1 MFARTPATS
10 ARAGRAED
18 MDEEEMVVEVAA
30 DVGVLLV
37 TQCSGCTPRKMEYWG
52 GPLGAL
58 FPPAGHSPRAPSALR
73 ATLTLF

>member
-1 MFARTPATS
+1 
-10 ARAGRAED
+10 

-73 ATLTLF
+73 ATLDSLLAFKPPSGNNFDKR